1 MLSVSCFV
9 GYFLRNCFCVM
20 SSCISIVRII
30 CLYNMVF
37 LEERLGELN
46 SRIASVS
53 ISGAAGLA
61 LAILVAAKGENVQG
75 CILRHSR
82 DNPNP
87 LGKSNSILK
96 PSSQI
101 ATVQSNFN
109 GNQNEFVEILSNRT
123 TRACRYL
130 KILL

>member
-1 MLSVSCFV
+1 
-9 GYFLRNCFCVM
+9 M

-87 LGKSNSILK
+87 LGKSSSILE
-96 PSSQI
+96 PWSQI

-109 GNQNEFVEILSNRT
+109 GYQNELIEFLSIRT

-130 KILL
+130 KILFVGLLCLLSLSVH

>member
-1 MLSVSCFV
+1 
-9 GYFLRNCFCVM
+9 M

-87 LGKSNSILK
+87 LGKSSSILE

-109 GNQNEFVEILSNRT
+109 GYQNEFVEILSNRT